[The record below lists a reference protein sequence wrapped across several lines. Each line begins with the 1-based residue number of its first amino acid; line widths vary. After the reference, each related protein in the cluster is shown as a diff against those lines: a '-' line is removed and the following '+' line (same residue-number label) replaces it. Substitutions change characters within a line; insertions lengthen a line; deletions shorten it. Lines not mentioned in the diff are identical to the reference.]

1 MNQPTLFDNQLS
13 RALDPWTSRKSA
25 SEDKQKRAAMAG
37 HILAAFRVR
46 PMTANEAAIYC
57 VEQLGG
63 DKESYRKRYDGLKK
77 ACLIRECGTRKCSWS
92 GKTATIYTVNQ

>member
-25 SEDKQKRAAMAG
+25 SEDKQKRASMAG
-37 HILAAFRVR
+37 HMLAAFRVR

-57 VEQLGG
+57 VKQLGG
-63 DKESYRKRYDGLKK
+63 DRESYRRRYDTLKK

-92 GKTATIYTVNQ
+92 GKTVNIYTVTE